1 MSKATNKEI
10 INHLY
15 GLDIVTCSLAHLKYL
30 VFSKFKRN
38 ITIMKE
44 KTLQVHLVNM
54 CTLTGLIF
62 LQECMTAGYDSG
74 YFKRGD
80 QQLIQKAITIL
91 LKKIRPQAIPL
102 IELAG
107 ISDHCLTSAI
117 GNSYGDIYET
127 YFEWSK
133 TSRLND

>member
-44 KTLQVHLVNM
+44 KTLQVHLVNL

-80 QQLIQKAITIL
+80 QQLIQKAVTIL
-91 LKKIRPQAIPL
+91 LKKIRPQAISL
-102 IELAG
+102 IELSN
-107 ISDHCLTSAI
+107 ISDRTLTSAI

>member
-80 QQLIQKAITIL
+80 QQLI
-91 LKKIRPQAIPL
+91 
-102 IELAG
+102 
-107 ISDHCLTSAI
+107 
-117 GNSYGDIYET
+117 
-127 YFEWSK
+127 
-133 TSRLND
+133 

>member
-44 KTLQVHLVNM
+44 KTLQVHLVNL

-80 QQLIQKAITIL
+80 QQLIQKAVTIL

-102 IELAG
+102 IELSN
-107 ISDHCLTSAI
+107 ISDRTLTSAI